1 MIKSTKA
8 SIVRL
13 IPVPRSVSRWSRWSK
28 FILVGKSWFFTI
40 FMIYHD
46 FHGFSWF
53 SHRLG
58 SMWQTCFTRS
68 SEQVAEGETWAQL
81 PPKHARECLRASEYS
96 QQRPRAI
103 PHRLEKFL
111 ITLRSNLCIYDPQ
124 ALATVIAQLS
134 IHLKKLI
141 ATCTLGLSKPPS
153 MKRLTFFPSQKSSF
167 LMIFWWF
174 LMIFDVFGVFY
185 DILINFADF
194 CRTLWTLSTMLDVVS
209 ILIFVYATLW
219 VRFPN
224 PRLAKYCLSH
234 S

>member
-1 MIKSTKA
+1 MSDRYRHSFFSPGKKTNFEIFTEER
-8 SIVRL
+8 IFRVWRRTDTFL
-13 IPVPRSVSRWSRWSK
+13 IPTHRERS
-28 FILVGKSWFFTI
+28 
-40 FMIYHD
+40 IYH
-46 FHGFSWF
+46 S
-53 SHRLG
+53 L
-58 SMWQTCFTRS
+58 SMS
-68 SEQVAEGETWAQL
+68 
-81 PPKHARECLRASEYS
+81 
-96 QQRPRAI
+96 
-103 PHRLEKFL
+103 
-111 ITLRSNLCIYDPQ
+111 
-124 ALATVIAQLS
+124 
-134 IHLKKLI
+134 
-141 ATCTLGLSKPPS
+141 TCTLGLSKPPS

-174 LMIFDVFGVFY
+174 LMIFDVFGVFN